1 MKNLTDLY
9 SKSSTLL
16 QLTVEKYVL
25 YVKNIYDSRE
35 KPLPG
40 KTSGVVIVWTA
51 HRSTIFMV
59 VVLLFSRL

>member
-1 MKNLTDLY
+1 M
-9 SKSSTLL
+9 
-16 QLTVEKYVL
+16 L

-59 VVLLFSRL
+59 VVLLFSRLWSLRTIDIISEKE